1 MIEYAH
7 MTDRKKTRVMVVDD
21 HPMVREGLAAMLSAA
36 GFSVV
41 ASCESGEA
49 ALEALRKN
57 HEVDVV
63 LMDIRMPGG
72 MDGFDTLLALK
83 RECSGLNVI
92 LMAGMPLRVEV
103 ERAREIGARGYLP
116 KTTKPRA
123 LADAIR
129 TVVADRQI
137 FVEEEYKEPE
147 SPLTAR
153 EMDVLRYL
161 AEGKSREETGII
173 LGISHETV
181 SSHAKSIMFKLG
193 CTTTAQA
200 ITTAFRQGIL
210 RA

>member
-1 MIEYAH
+1 MPKDKQTKVMI
-7 MTDRKKTRVMVVDD
+7 VDD
-21 HPMVREGLAAMLSAA
+21 HPMVREGLSAMLAAA
-36 GFSVV
+36 GFAV
-41 ASCESGEA
+41 AASFESGDA
-49 ALEALRKN
+49 ALAALQKSLA
-57 HEVDVV
+57 VDVA

-72 MDGFDTLLALK
+72 KDGFETLAALARL
-83 RECSGLNVI
+83 RPGLAVI

-103 ERAREIGARGYLP
+103 ERARDMGARGYLP
-116 KTTKPRA
+116 KTTRPRE

-129 TVVADRQI
+129 KVVADRRV
-137 FVEEEYKEPE
+137 FVEEAYKEPE

-173 LGISHETV
+173 LGISHDTV

-200 ITTAFRQGIL
+200 ITTAFHQGIL